1 MDEVF
6 YNEMEDEV
14 LEIFLYIIKGNIKI
28 EANNNKNQEDGV
40 IIEDK
45 LFQCEVNKISK
56 IDGF

>member
-1 MDEVF
+1 
-6 YNEMEDEV
+6 MEDEV